1 LSSSLKHFVRK
12 EEIFMSTAELKYA
25 SEPAP
30 SLQPLPSP
38 EKFFETMHA
47 YQRTAALKAAIE
59 LDLFTAVGEGLRT
72 VPELAKRAS
81 SSERGIRALCDYM
94 AILGFLTKT
103 EGRYG
108 LTADSAVFLD
118 KKSPAYVGSATQ
130 FMASPAVMDGFR
142 DLTAVVRS
150 GRPLSDEAFT
160 KDEHPAWVDF
170 ARSMAP
176 VLHIVT
182 QETEKLVHTESPVKV
197 LDVAAGHGMFGIT
210 VAQHNSKAK
219 IVALDWPSVL
229 TVAKDY
235 ARRSG
240 VSDRYTL
247 LPGNAFEVSLGTG
260 FDVVLVPNFLH
271 HWDRVTIETFLR
283 KVHAAMSPAGR
294 LVVVEFAP
302 NDDRISPPAAAAF
315 VMNMLALTP
324 GGDAYTSSEY
334 REMLLD
340 SGFSGCEVHPLPP
353 TPHTAIIATK
363 K

>member
-1 LSSSLKHFVRK
+1 
-12 EEIFMSTAELKYA
+12 MSRAELKQA
-25 SEPAP
+25 STPAP
-30 SLQPLPSP
+30 GMHPPPSP
-38 EKFFETMHA
+38 DKFFETMHA

-59 LDLFTAVGEGLRT
+59 LDLFTAVGEGLKT

-81 SSERGIRALCDYM
+81 ASERGIRALSDYM
-94 AILGFLTKT
+94 AILGFLTKV

-130 FMASPAVMDGFR
+130 FMASPLVMDGFR

-150 GRPLSDEAFT
+150 GRPLSDEALT

-176 VLHIVT
+176 VLYMVA
-182 QETEKLVHTESPVKV
+182 QETGKLVRTEAPIKV

-210 VAQHNSKAK
+210 VAQHNPKAK

-235 ARRSG
+235 AQRSG

-247 LPGNAFEVSLGTG
+247 LPGNAFAVSLGAG

-271 HWDRVTIETFLR
+271 HWDRATIETFLR
-283 KVHAAMSPAGR
+283 KVHAALSPAGR
-294 LVVVEFAP
+294 IVVVEFAP
-302 NDDRISPPAAAAF
+302 NDDRISPPVAAAF

-324 GGDAYTSSEY
+324 GGDAYTASEY
-334 REMLLD
+334 REMLLH
-340 SGFSGCEVHPLPP
+340 SGFSGCEVHPLSP
-353 TPHTAIIATK
+353 TPHTAIVATK
-363 K
+363 R

>member
-1 LSSSLKHFVRK
+1 MH
-12 EEIFMSTAELKYA
+12 
-25 SEPAP
+25 PP
-30 SLQPLPSP
+30 PSP

-59 LDLFTAVGEGLRT
+59 LDLFTAIGEGLKT

-81 SSERGIRALCDYM
+81 ASERGIRALCDYM
-94 AILGFLTKT
+94 TILGFLTKV

-130 FMASPAVMDGFR
+130 FMASPPVTDGFR
-142 DLTAVVRS
+142 DLAAVVRS
-150 GRPLSDEAFT
+150 GRPLSNEALT

-176 VLHIVT
+176 VLHMVA
-182 QETEKLVHTESPVKV
+182 QETEKLVRTESPVKV

-210 VAQHNSKAK
+210 VAQHNPKAK
-219 IVALDWPSVL
+219 VVALDWPSVL
-229 TVAKDY
+229 TVAKEY
-235 ARRSG
+235 AQRSG

-247 LPGNAFEVSLGTG
+247 LPGDAFEVSLGTG

-271 HWDRVTIETFLR
+271 HWDRTAIQTLLR

-294 LVVVEFAP
+294 LVVAEFAP
-302 NDDRISPPAAAAF
+302 NDDRISPPIAAAF
-315 VMNMLALTP
+315 VLNMLALTP
-324 GGDAYTSSEY
+324 GGDAYTASEY
-334 REMLLD
+334 REMLLH
-340 SGFSGCEVHPLPP
+340 SGFSGCEVHPLLP
-353 TPHTAIIATK
+353 TPHTAIVATRK
-363 K
+363 

>member
-1 LSSSLKHFVRK
+1 
-12 EEIFMSTAELKYA
+12 MSTAELIHA
-25 SEPAP
+25 STPAP
-30 SLQPLPSP
+30 GIHPHPSP
-38 EKFFETMHA
+38 ERFFETMHA

-59 LDLFTAVGEGLRT
+59 LDLFTAVGEGLKT

-81 SSERGIRALCDYM
+81 ASERGIRALCDYM
-94 AILGFLTKT
+94 AMLGFLTKV

-130 FMASPAVMDGFR
+130 FLASPLVTNGFR
-142 DLTAVVRS
+142 DLTAVVRL
-150 GRPLSDEAFT
+150 GRSLSPLTQE
-160 KDEHPAWVDF
+160 EHPAWVEF

-176 VLHIVT
+176 VLRMVA
-182 QETEKLVHTESPVKV
+182 QETEKLVRQDGPIKV

-210 VAQHNSKAK
+210 VAQHNPKAR

-229 TVAKDY
+229 TVANEY
-235 ARRSG
+235 AQRLG

-271 HWDRVTIETFLR
+271 HWDRATVETFLR
-283 KVHAAMSPAGR
+283 KVHAALSPAGR
-294 LVVVEFAP
+294 IVAVEFVP
-302 NDDRISPPAAAAF
+302 NDDRISPPVAAAF
-315 VMNMLALTP
+315 VMNMLANTS
-324 GGDAYTSSEY
+324 GGDTYTASEY
-334 REMLLD
+334 REMLLR
-340 SGFSGCEVHPLPP
+340 SGFSGCEIHPLLP
-353 TPHTAIIATK
+353 TPHTAIVATK